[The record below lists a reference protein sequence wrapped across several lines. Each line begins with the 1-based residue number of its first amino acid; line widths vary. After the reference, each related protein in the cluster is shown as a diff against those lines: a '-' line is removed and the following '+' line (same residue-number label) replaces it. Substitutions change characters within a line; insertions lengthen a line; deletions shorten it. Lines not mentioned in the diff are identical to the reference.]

1 MTAAPAAARRRVRLA
16 GTVAVALA
24 YGAIALAV
32 NVPEAGDGFFS
43 DEATYYLMGRS
54 LALDGDLEYRQE
66 DIERARQEFPRGPSG
81 VFLKRGVSTDV
92 TGLSRTFPFV
102 KLTVLPDADPGRLY
116 YGKSFAYPLAA
127 SPFVYLFGTNGFL
140 VFNALLMAA
149 SFWMAFTVLAG
160 ISGTRNGL
168 LLAAGFI
175 FATVVPVYAVWITP
189 ELFNCTLGMLAYY
202 LWLGRFAPGPA
213 EAGPSDRSSDL
224 SNARLVEG
232 RASARPDRPPATPP
246 AIAAAAVIGIATF
259 SKVTNVLLL
268 APVVAWQLWQRQWR
282 AAVRSVAA
290 CSFVTALLF
299 SANVYSS
306 GDWNYQGSAL
316 PDGRQTCYENYPF
329 EREGAGLEVCEER
342 GRNEVLTGVIFDP
355 EVFWTNLAA
364 NVGYFVFGRN
374 SGLALYY
381 FPVLFGVLAMV
392 WLGTRGE
399 AWRWFV
405 LGGVLLQAGLFIVS
419 LPYTYFGGGGSV
431 GNRYFMGVYGICLFL
446 FPAVRSAVAAAV
458 PLVVGSVFMAGLVLS
473 PFDTSVRPYQHA
485 KSSLFKVF
493 PVELTNVNDLPVMN
507 QRERVRIWYGDNP
520 ALGHPGFQIYYLDDN
535 SYLQEADKRS
545 LWVRGES
552 RAEWLVKTERPVRRL
567 RLLLRAG
574 PVETTVTVTADGRRQ
589 QVDLG
594 AGASGEL
601 VLDLPVGFPYKNDR
615 VEPAWVWVVSVESSA
630 GFHPRDFEPESPDV
644 RFLGVLVTPYVI
656 P

>member
-16 GTVAVALA
+16 GTLAVALT
-24 YGAIALAV
+24 YGAIALTV

-54 LALDGDLEYRQE
+54 IALDGDIEYRRE

-81 VFLKRGVSTDV
+81 VFLKRGVTTDV
-92 TGLSRTFPFV
+92 TSVSHTFPFV
-102 KLTVLPDADPGRLY
+102 TLTVLPDPDPGRLY
-116 YGKSFAYPLAA
+116 YGKSFIYPLAA

-140 VFNALLMAA
+140 VFNALLIAA
-149 SFWMAFTVLAG
+149 SFWMAFTVLARN
-160 ISGTRNGL
+160 SGTRNGL
-168 LLAAGFI
+168 LLALGFI
-175 FATVVPVYAVWITP
+175 FATVVPVYAAWITP
-189 ELFNCTLGMLAYY
+189 ELFNFTLGMLAYF
-202 LWLGRFAPGPA
+202 LWREEFASDEALEPAHSVKGPA
-213 EAGPSDRSSDL
+213 VGG
-224 SNARLVEG
+224 AR
-232 RASARPDRPPATPP
+232 
-246 AIAAAAVIGIATF
+246 AAAAIIGIATF

-268 APVVAWQLWQRQWR
+268 VPIVAWELWQRQWKAAAR
-282 AAVRSVAA
+282 SVTACGLTAAV
-290 CSFVTALLF
+290 LF
-299 SANVYSS
+299 GANVYSS
-306 GDWNYQGSAL
+306 GEWNYQGG
-316 PDGRQTCYENYPF
+316 DRTTCYDQYPLENGG
-329 EREGAGLEVCEER
+329 RGLEVCAER
-342 GRNEVLTGVIFDP
+342 ARNEALTNVIFDP
-355 EVFWTNLAA
+355 EMFWTNLAA
-364 NVGYFVFGRN
+364 NVGYFVSGRN

-381 FPVLFGVLAMV
+381 FPVLFGVLAMAWV
-392 WLGTRGE
+392 GTRGE
-399 AWRWFV
+399 AWRWVV

-431 GNRYFMGVYGICLFL
+431 GNRYFMGVYGACLFL
-446 FPAVRSAVAAAV
+446 IPAVRSTAAAAL
-458 PLVVGSVFMAGLVLS
+458 PLVVGSIFMAGLVLS

-507 QRERVRIWYGDNP
+507 QQERVRIWYGDNP

-535 SYLQEADKRS
+535 SYLQEADKLS

-574 PVETTVTVTADGRRQ
+574 PVETTVTVMAGGRRQ
-589 QVDLG
+589 QVDLA

-601 VLDLPVGFPYKNDR
+601 VVDLPVGFPYKNDR
-615 VEPAWVWVVSVESSA
+615 VEPAWVWVVSVESSV